1 MDTYSEHDIIDA
13 ESERMLMAEFSVGV
27 DVEDFLRT
35 TTGRLVAGRAAQDIA
50 EAIRTLLDID
60 LERNKDQAIRAQLK
74 ARHARQTMAWLLSAI
89 ADAELAEQRLKEM
102 DNEELGA

>member
-27 DVEDFLRT
+27 DIDEFLRT
-35 TTGRLVAGRAAQDIA
+35 THGRLVAGRAAQDVA
-50 EAIRTLLDID
+50 EAIRVLLDVD

-74 ARHARQTMAWLLSAI
+74 AKHARQAMAWMLRAV

-102 DNEELGA
+102 DSEELGA